1 MPYFV
6 VFQNF
11 KTNFCLILLN
21 NMHQQLNMRVHELMR
36 LRAFEVSFGKT
47 SKIIFIPFS
56 ITFSTCV
63 FWSQHDS
70 PQLLSPFNRW
80 LKHTERQIC
89 LSISQIKCN
98 NEKIP
103 PFFLGGS
110 FSTGLYLG
118 DLMLWSSSLFLSTL
132 LSYNNCRNTCQTCL
146 PIFPPQICPA
156 LCMWSLEHRR
166 ATAETQRQEYYCCL
180 SRKKAD

>member
-63 FWSQHDS
+63 F
-70 PQLLSPFNRW
+70 
-80 LKHTERQIC
+80 
-89 LSISQIKCN
+89 
-98 NEKIP
+98 
-103 PFFLGGS
+103 
-110 FSTGLYLG
+110 
-118 DLMLWSSSLFLSTL
+118 
-132 LSYNNCRNTCQTCL
+132 
-146 PIFPPQICPA
+146 
-156 LCMWSLEHRR
+156 
-166 ATAETQRQEYYCCL
+166 
-180 SRKKAD
+180 